1 MDKNVVETNVSDQA
15 QHALTFLMA
24 LSLFSALVAL
34 SVRTLFESLFQ
45 FGQFISLLLSLCR
58 FVYQQGEAGCSTFS
72 LANPCQLQA

>member
-45 FGQFISLLLSLCR
+45 AQFISLLLSLCHS
-58 FVYQQGEAGCSTFS
+58 FVYQGEAGCSTFS
-72 LANPCQLQA
+72 LANPCQLQAQ